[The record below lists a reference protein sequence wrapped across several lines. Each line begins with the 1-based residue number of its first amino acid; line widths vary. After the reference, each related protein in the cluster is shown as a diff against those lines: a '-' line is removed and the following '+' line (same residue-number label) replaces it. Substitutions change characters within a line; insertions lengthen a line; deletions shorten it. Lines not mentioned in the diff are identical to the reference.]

1 MLYWSQE
8 KIKGGIPMSEL
19 GALVLA
25 HIPALLMMIT
35 GFMLLVIEMYIPGF
49 GIAGITGTAL
59 MVVGIVIMEPSP
71 LQALILALICVIL
84 LGIAFSIAI
93 HSISKGRLSRSKLVL
108 NAALNR
114 EEPNESEDLSYFVG
128 RVGKTHTALRPAGIA
143 EIDGRRIDV
152 ITDGEFLPANT
163 SVTVEQVQGLRVL
176 VHRSAE

>member
-1 MLYWSQE
+1 
-8 KIKGGIPMSEL
+8 MSEL

-114 EEPNESEDLSYFVG
+114 EETNESEDLSYFVG

-143 EIDGRRIDV
+143 EFDGVRLSV
-152 ITDGEFLPANT
+152 ITEGNF
-163 SVTVEQVQGLRVL
+163 VERGTAVRVER
-176 VHRSAE
+176 VSGNRIVVAQIK